1 MIIHSDTTKSFI
13 LKVKKLI
20 KHIVQIEMNLKMDSA
35 RILYQRTFYPLNVI
49 VFEDPTRLGYFDSRF
64 YELGISK
71 KLMLYANEEVLLNII
86 RHELAHFFCFISY
99 GHTQSH
105 GEEFKTI
112 CRQFHWG
119 TEVSN
124 AYINLEL
131 ANSETQSSVANDK
144 LLEKIKKLL
153 KLAASSNTHESELA
167 TIKANA
173 LLLEHNLS
181 SLDLNEKQEE
191 VFVERVLEGSRK
203 NSKHLCIYEILKT
216 FYVSPVFN
224 HGKGYFYLEVIGDKT
239 NTELAHYV
247 ASFLD
252 HHLDILW
259 QETKK
264 QNTHF
269 KSVADK
275 NAFFNGV
282 SRGYVEKIKTQNKTM
297 ASSQELIVL
306 ENKLQTQLKQVYSRL
321 GKSMSRA
328 GDGNEMAKNLGV
340 EKGKKLSINPAV
352 GSTLKKIFLL
362 N

>member
-13 LKVKKLI
+13 LKVKKI
-20 KHIVQIEMNLKMDSA
+20 VKHIVVTEMNLKMDST
-35 RILYQRTFYPLNVI
+35 RILFQRTYYPLNVI
-49 VFEDPTRLGYFDSRF
+49 VFEDQTRLGYFDSRF

-71 KLMLYANEEVLLNII
+71 KLMLYANDEVLFNIV
-86 RHELAHFFCFISY
+86 RHELAHFLCFIKH

-105 GEEFKTI
+105 GEEFKSI
-112 CRQFHWG
+112 CRELHWG
-119 TEVSN
+119 PDVSN
-124 AYINLEL
+124 AYMNIEL
-131 ANSETQSSVANDK
+131 ANEETPTTLANEK

-153 KLAASSNTHESELA
+153 KLAESSNSHESELA
-167 TIKANA
+167 TLKANA

-181 SLDLNEKQEE
+181 SLELNEKEEE
-191 VFVERVLEGSRK
+191 VYVERVIEGTRK

-239 NTELAHYV
+239 NTELAQYV
-247 ASFLD
+247 ANFLD
-252 HHLDILW
+252 NHLDVLW
-259 QETKK
+259 LETKK
-264 QNTHF
+264 QNTSF

-282 SRGYVEKIKTQNKTM
+282 AKGYVEKIKTQNISVVNSKDLM
-297 ASSQELIVL
+297 VL
-306 ENKLQTQLKQVYSRL
+306 ENKLQLQLKQVYSRL
-321 GKSMSRA
+321 GKSLSRA
-328 GDGNEMAKNLGV
+328 GINNEAAKNLGV

>member
-13 LKVKKLI
+13 LKVKKI
-20 KHIVQIEMNLKMDSA
+20 VKHIVAMEMNLKMDSS
-35 RILYQRTFYPLNVI
+35 RILYQRTFYPLNIV
-49 VFEDPTRLGYFDSRF
+49 VFEDQTRLGYFDSRF

-71 KLMLYANEEVLLNII
+71 KLMLYAKEEVLFSIV
-86 RHELAHFFCFISY
+86 RHELAHFFCFIKY

-112 CRQFHWG
+112 CREFHWG
-119 TEVSN
+119 SDVSN
-124 AYINLEL
+124 AYMNIDL
-131 ANSETQSSVANDK
+131 ANEEVNSSLANEK

-153 KLAASSNTHESELA
+153 KLASSTNPHESELA

-181 SLDLNEKQEE
+181 TLDLNERQEE
-191 VFVERVLEGSRK
+191 VYVERVLEGSRK

-216 FYVSPVFN
+216 FFVSPVFN

-239 NTELAHYV
+239 NTELAQYV
-247 ASFLD
+247 ANFLD
-252 HHLDILW
+252 HHLDVLW

-282 SRGYVEKIKTQNKTM
+282 ARGYVEKIKAQNLNM
-297 ASSQELIVL
+297 AESKDLIVL

-328 GDGNEMAKNLGV
+328 GFNNEAAQNLGV
-340 EKGKKLSINPAV
+340 EKGKKLSINPGV
-352 GSTLKKIFLL
+352 GTTLKKIFLL